1 MWLSVFPY
9 VYYII
14 CPAIRQYNWIKR
26 RKKNGSKLRSFSR
39 SSYFLYMNLESTEL
53 DIRVIRASAKRRRF
67 SERSDYFS
75 IPAAKRA
82 FRFKFSK
89 RNADT
94 KPMAESTDMAIK
106 QFM

>member
-1 MWLSVFPY
+1 
-9 VYYII
+9 
-14 CPAIRQYNWIKR
+14 
-26 RKKNGSKLRSFSR
+26 
-39 SSYFLYMNLESTEL
+39 MNLESTEL
-53 DIRVIRASAKRRRF
+53 DIRVSCASAKCRRF

-106 QFM
+106 QFIYPFNGVAVPAYLSTMLPESV